1 MTSRRRPP
9 TFMPCDALVPAG
21 DDLADAEAERRS
33 GSPRLYDASN
43 SSPVE
48 WATPT

>member
-1 MTSRRRPP
+1 MTSWRRPP
-9 TFMPCDALVPAG
+9 TFMPCTPWSQPLMTWPTPS
-21 DDLADAEAERRS
+21 RNRS

>member
-1 MTSRRRPP
+1 MTSLRRPP
-9 TFMPCDALVPAG
+9 TRIPTMPSSQPAMTMPTPS
-21 DDLADAEAERRS
+21 RKSS
-33 GSPRLYDASN
+33 GAPRFHDASN